1 MERNGDM
8 KKLMII
14 VTIIGLIGCAGPE
27 KELKMTEGSTAKSGE
42 STAAA
47 PRTIVFPN
55 GTIFGGASTEQMGKL
70 AGMFVDSHNAAMVR
84 MDDAAQKQDAAT
96 KSLTEGQKQIQQST
110 QRIEDS
116 LQKNQEVGQRTL
128 ETGQKNL
135 ETAQKNLE
143 TAQQIL
149 KMIEQISQRQGS
161 GEITL
166 FFDSG
171 SARLANGSPE
181 MTRLVGF
188 LDFLARESRGRKV
201 LIVSIGSASSTGS
214 AKTNKKLAQQ
224 RSECPRPLIEK
235 YLVNVPHEF
244 YKVFGIGDLYSP
256 RDIPRTKH
264 KQYQHTRVVAY
275 YDTDQFPKLPEEPA
289 KP

>member
-1 MERNGDM
+1 M
-8 KKLMII
+8 KRLMII
-14 VTIIGLIGCAGPE
+14 VAIIGLIGCAGPE
-27 KELKMTEGSTAKSGE
+27 KELKITERESGAAKSGE
-42 STAAA
+42 TTVST
-47 PRTIVFPN
+47 RTVTFPN
-55 GTIFGGASTEQMGKL
+55 GTMFGGASTEQMGKL
-70 AGMFVDSHNAAMVR
+70 AGMFVDSHNAAMMR

-96 KSLTEGQKQIQQST
+96 KTLTDGQKQIQQST

-116 LQKNQEVGQRTL
+116 LQKNQEL
-128 ETGQKNL
+128 GQKNL
-135 ETAQKNLE
+135 ETGQRNLETGQKNLE

-161 GEITL
+161 GELTL
-166 FFDSG
+166 FFHTG

-181 MTRLVGF
+181 TARLVGF
-188 LDFLARESRGRKV
+188 LDFIARESRGRKV

-214 AKTNKKLAQQ
+214 SKVNKKLAQQ

-244 YKVFGIGDLYSP
+244 YKVYGTGDLYSP
-256 RDIPRTKH
+256 REIPKTKH
-264 KQYQHTRVVAY
+264 QQYQHTRVIAY
-275 YDTDQFPKLPEEPA
+275 YDSDQLPNLPEAQA